1 MNLIDLISFV
11 KDKVDSTLKQ
21 CDRSDS
27 VTIVAATKTRN
38 PETIERCIR
47 NGIVNIGENR
57 VQEASKKF
65 SAVETEL
72 VYNKRMIGHLQTNKI
87 NKALRIFDTID
98 SVDSLRIAKQLAN
111 KLKHSTKPLSV
122 LLEINTSGDKTKF
135 GFDPNNDNDLLECMS
150 LDEIV
155 VGGLMTIG
163 PASQEKESTIKAF
176 ALLRKIKD
184 SLNRQI
190 DKEKKLTV
198 LSMGM
203 SNDYELGI
211 IQGST
216 MVRLGTALFGPREE

>member
-1 MNLIDLISFV
+1 MNLIDIISFV

-38 PETIERCIR
+38 PETVERCIR

-57 VQEASKKF
+57 VQEARKKF
-65 SAVETEL
+65 SAIETKL

-155 VGGLMTIG
+155 VEGLMTIG

-184 SLNRQI
+184 SLNQQI

-211 IQGST
+211 MQGST
-216 MVRLGTALFGPREE
+216 MVRLGTALFGPREG

>member
-1 MNLIDLISFV
+1 MNLIDIISFV

-38 PETIERCIR
+38 PETVERCIR

-65 SAVETEL
+65 SAIETKL

-135 GFDPNNDNDLLECMS
+135 GLDPNNDNDLLECMS

-155 VGGLMTIG
+155 VEGLMTIG

-184 SLNRQI
+184 SLNQQI

-211 IQGST
+211 MQGST
-216 MVRLGTALFGPREE
+216 MVRLGTALFGPREG

>member
-1 MNLIDLISFV
+1 MNLIDIISFV

-27 VTIVAATKTRN
+27 VPIVAATKTRN
-38 PETIERCIR
+38 PETVERCIR

-65 SAVETEL
+65 RAIETKL

-155 VGGLMTIG
+155 VEGLMTIG

-184 SLNRQI
+184 SLNQQI

-211 IQGST
+211 MQGST
-216 MVRLGTALFGPREE
+216 MVRLGTALFGPREG

>member
-1 MNLIDLISFV
+1 MSLNQVSTEISQAEKASGRAEGAVQLIAVS
-11 KDKVDSTLKQ
+11 KVQ
-21 CDRSDS
+21 P
-27 VTIVAATKTRN
+27 N
-38 PETIERCIR
+38 ERVLAVLNQGHR
-47 NGIVNIGENR
+47 VFGENR

-65 SAVETEL
+65 SAIETKL

-155 VGGLMTIG
+155 VEGLMTIG

-184 SLNRQI
+184 SLNQQI

-211 IQGST
+211 MQGST
-216 MVRLGTALFGPREE
+216 MVRLGTALFGPREG

>member
-1 MNLIDLISFV
+1 MNLVDRISFV
-11 KDKVDSTLKQ
+11 KDKIDSALTQ

-27 VTIVAATKTRN
+27 VTIVAATKTRDS
-38 PETIERCIR
+38 ETIETCIH

-57 VQEASKKF
+57 VQEADKKF
-65 SAVETEL
+65 HAVDPGL

-98 SVDSLRIAKQLAN
+98 SVDSLRVAKQL
-111 KLKHSTKPLSV
+111 STKSKNMKQQLSV
-122 LLEINTSGDKTKF
+122 LLAINTSGDKTKF
-135 GFDPNNDNDLLECMS
+135 GFDPNNEQDLLECTI
-150 LDEIV
+150 LDDIV

-163 PASQEKESTIKAF
+163 PVSQERESTLKAF

-184 SLNRQI
+184 SINRQI
-190 DKEKKLTV
+190 DREKKLTV

-211 IQGST
+211 LQGST
-216 MVRLGTALFGPREE
+216 MVRLGTTLFGPRG